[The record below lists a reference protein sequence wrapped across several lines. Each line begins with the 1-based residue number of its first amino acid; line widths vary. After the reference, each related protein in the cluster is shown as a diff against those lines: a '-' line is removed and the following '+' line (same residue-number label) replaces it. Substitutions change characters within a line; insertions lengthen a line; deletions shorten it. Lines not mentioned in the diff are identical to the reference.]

1 MNTFKKLFRALRF
14 GAIKR
19 CLRKRG
25 LISPVGDVDLPTVKK
40 GYDEKLGSCLELDYS
55 FEILEHCDIKE
66 SDDNKAVSIGWNH
79 VRVCMSVNSII
90 LLALQAI
97 RDGGRQRRAIDMV
110 SYVNKTTLT
119 RTPKS
124 EDLGVRTGGK
134 SGNGQQV

>member
-25 LISPVGDVDLPTVKK
+25 LISPVGDIDLPTVKK
-40 GYDEKLGSCLELDYS
+40 GYDEKLGSCLELEYS
-55 FEILEHCDIKE
+55 FEITEQP
-66 SDDNKAVSIGWNH
+66 SDDKAVSLGWNH